1 MNRIVGYR
9 LSGRRVL
16 AIGKCAQ
23 CTILELLRRISG
35 PVAELPQCWVS
46 QPVCVRVSQHWV
58 KRLPSSLNLF
68 TYTLFCPYQMSTC
81 SWWLHLVMY
90 WTEHYIFML
99 LIFHTCPIISSNSLY
114 FADGSTSYHCQAMN
128 LVKLCCLRQRPTQCG
143 QNWQNMNICIANNWT
158 SVKYQITK

>member
-81 SWWLHLVMY
+81 SWWLH
-90 WTEHYIFML
+90 H
-99 LIFHTCPIISSNSLY
+99 SNVLDRTLY
-114 FADGSTSYHCQAMN
+114 FHVINFSHLSNY
-128 LVKLCCLRQRPTQCG
+128 
-143 QNWQNMNICIANNWT
+143 
-158 SVKYQITK
+158 